1 MQRRNSVS
9 SQPPNLPRA
18 DSARDIRDVHTD
30 SLLAIDQRFI
40 KKSRKSDPQLAATAR
55 SYCFPNG
62 EVFTPRNAPAK
73 RNKPAKLLVPE
84 SRQSILRTGLMVLVL
99 LMNLNHLANHLIHSA
114 APLIHSTAPLMHST
128 APLMHSAA
136 HSVAHS
142 MHSNYSVP
150 YITQLP
156 LFNNMKLKHKQDLVL
171 LIRNTKVDTPT
182 NINISFLTP
191 QQQQQQQQQTSQP
204 FQPRLFS
211 LTNNRY
217 MENSTNIVRLE
228 QLFRNTSS
236 ETFVNGKPCG
246 SDLNPLSLSNYNLNR
261 SNSNTPQTL
270 VSTSDN
276 DGLHPD
282 DCGSSSS
289 LQKSHSLVS
298 IQESSAAEKTAHEQ
312 KEIELSTA
320 AGSPSVETVG
330 LDLDQLE
337 MGVSPRIP
345 QSVSTHSPSS
355 LDMSAYDSA
364 NEYASLDS
372 VEKND
377 RQEKGGESKEK
388 EETGEIG
395 KSTENDKGANSIK
408 ASDSELPNLAGI
420 KLSTPVSLVEVPTEI
435 SRTET
440 VLQELKQTDSSPIP
454 LPELT
459 QSGSSLSVIGQ
470 TGEDNYE
477 SQNQVQSDDS
487 SEGFHDT
494 TEDSQRFSRDV
505 SHETIDTTQSFDVTT
520 DLATLSSGKLEL
532 MSIANSTSNDLPE
545 PTIILE
551 PASKLIMSANGN
563 AHLPTDNNKVA
574 GPTSAGRNLSLEERP
589 TIVRARSLSRQA
601 SMRNTPSPVPQ
612 TLLQRVSSMLFA
624 QEPKQESQENQ
635 QTQEKEE
642 RQEKLET
649 DTQTE
654 KNIQY
659 RPVKSLLD
667 PVQPED
673 IKQVNHEFLK
683 RKNIELKL
691 EISNDE
697 NATIT
702 EMLSEAPT
710 PVSKDSVKR
719 AKTSPDYSELVTP
732 TNLTHKSRSV
742 TPKDV
747 TPQSVFSFKPGE
759 ETLLRKASGSGSVVN
774 VSALYSQGQIE
785 KFLTD
790 DQKEVP
796 PRGDLDI
803 KGSLIKVHKR
813 QTSLISSMNSILK
826 GLSPKEEL
834 TTSEMKQPPKMPE
847 QTLQLQNR
855 LSMLNVVDVDFD
867 KSLPPTPERKH
878 KYTGRFSLL
887 GDPLASPIK
896 APLPQRI
903 APKDSP
909 IKERFSMEE
918 SISSDNVKKSGSMA
932 NFKKV
937 FGLFGSDSKKK
948 QKERP
953 KLVNKNSMTSLRSM
967 RASNKSPEPSQAKR
981 LMLDQPRPS
990 YSLEELTTSKPL
1002 KSLNKR
1008 KKFIINLKLASANRI
1023 EELPSPVYSVRE
1035 RSQTPDVPP
1044 LERQPSQK
1052 FDLPQFEVENDTFD
1066 DLLLKFDEVE
1076 KEAEME
1082 VEQQLSS
1089 PKLLSGLF
1097 LKDDELTKAQI
1108 ADQQKNDNQLS
1119 DESLPRK
1126 FPICESPRNEEEEPI
1141 SEQSFDASN
1150 IYWPTEEE
1158 ALSRMKS
1165 DELVMEL
1172 PSRPGEQRILFTK
1185 EGLCGLLA
1193 ENGGP
1198 SYLKHIKQF
1207 ADFEQLEIKVKDF
1220 DPTSQEEVRK
1230 PESQVNPILKDGLKK
1245 SSGRSVKFS
1254 STISISETF
1263 PPHMYK
1269 RYNKSVTQYYLTEF
1283 AEVNRIKNELNAYKC
1298 HEMLVHEKSQMNTH
1312 FFY

>member
-9 SQPPNLPRA
+9 SQPNLPRA

-30 SLLAIDQRFI
+30 SLLSIDQRFI

-99 LMNLNHLANHLIHSA
+99 LMNLNHLATQLIHSA
-114 APLIHSTAPLMHST
+114 APLMHST
-128 APLMHSAA
+128 APLLHSAV

-171 LIRNTKVDTPT
+171 LIRSTKVDTPT
-182 NINISFLTP
+182 NINISYLTPHQQHQQQQP
-191 QQQQQQQQQTSQP
+191 QQQATQP

-228 QLFRNTSS
+228 QLFRNTLS

-276 DGLHPD
+276 DALRPD

-289 LQKSHSLVS
+289 LRKSHSLVS
-298 IQESSAAEKTAHEQ
+298 IQETSAAEKTAHEQ

-330 LDLDQLE
+330 LNLDQLE
-337 MGVSPRIP
+337 MGVSPRNP

-355 LDMSAYDSA
+355 LDVSAYDSA

-377 RQEKGGESKEK
+377 KQGETREC
-388 EETGEIG
+388 EENGEIG
-395 KSTENDKGANSIK
+395 KITENEKTASSIQ
-408 ASDSELPNLAGI
+408 SPESELPNIAGI
-420 KLSTPVSLVEVPTEI
+420 KLSTPVSLVEVATEI

-440 VLQELKQTDSSPIP
+440 DLQELKQTDSSPVP

-459 QSGSSLSVIGQ
+459 QSGSSLSVMGQ
-470 TGEDNYE
+470 TSEENFE

-494 TEDSQRFSRDV
+494 TEDSQRFSRNV
-505 SHETIDTTQSFDVTT
+505 SLETIDTTQSFDVTT
-520 DLATLSSGKLEL
+520 DLATLSSGKRE
-532 MSIANSTSNDLPE
+532 MMCIANSTSNDLPE

-551 PASKLIMSANGN
+551 PARKLIMSANGYSRP
-563 AHLPTDNNKVA
+563 PTDNNKVA
-574 GPTSAGRNLSLEERP
+574 GPTSAGRNLSLEGRP
-589 TIVRARSLSRQA
+589 TIVRESSLSGQPPI
-601 SMRNTPSPVPQ
+601 RNTPSPVPQ
-612 TLLQRVSSMLFA
+612 TLLQRVSSILFA
-624 QEPKQESQENQ
+624 QEPKQESQESQ
-635 QTQEKEE
+635 QSQTKQEKHDA
-642 RQEKLET
+642 
-649 DTQTE
+649 DTNAE

-659 RPVKSLLD
+659 RPIKSLLD
-667 PVQPED
+667 PVEPED

-691 EISNDE
+691 QISNDE

-702 EMLSEAPT
+702 GMLSEAPT
-710 PVSKDSVKR
+710 PASKDSVKR

-803 KGSLIKVHKR
+803 EGSLIKVHKR

-847 QTLQLQNR
+847 LTLQLQNR

-867 KSLPPTPERKH
+867 KSLPPTPERKD

-903 APKDSP
+903 APRDSP

-918 SISSDNVKKSGSMA
+918 SISSDNAKKSGSMA

-967 RASNKSPEPSQAKR
+967 RASNKLPEPSQAKS
-981 LMLDQPRPS
+981 LLLDHPGPS

-1002 KSLNKR
+1002 KTMNKR

-1044 LERQPSQK
+1044 LERQPSQR
-1052 FDLPQFEVENDTFD
+1052 FDLPQFEVGNDSFD

-1119 DESLPRK
+1119 DESLPRR

-1141 SEQSFDASN
+1141 TERSFNASN

-1230 PESQVNPILKDGLKK
+1230 PENQVTPILKDGLKK
-1245 SSGRSVKFS
+1245 SRGRRVKFS